1 MKVLIISRLN
11 REIFLEFPV
20 AQDSRQEVFIYMTSS
35 HKLSSLNQLA
45 NSLKVILYA
54 IAIFLIPGQSIF
66 AQQNFRTPVI
76 DGVINAQ
83 QLEYGNNEE
92 DHDRRTSG
100 PVTWWITWDADNF
113 YIATSGAPVA
123 EGAVCYFDRNPI
135 TPTNG
140 GTNIDGN
147 LAGLNFDGARYGT
160 LPFRADFVAYFSTVK
175 REWHTASS
183 GAWTPPLLG
192 GGTFASVGGQRE
204 YGIPW
209 NAISNGNGRLT
220 AFLFFCYGVNS
231 AGSVYG
237 QVPAQNPGGAIGNNA
252 TATYF
257 YRIYDSID
265 PVNKPPFSQVN
276 SSTPP
281 TAATGTVSGAITS
294 KSGRA
299 ISRAQVMLVG
309 DDGRMRTAFT
319 NPFGNY
325 VFTDVPFGGFY
336 IIQVGMGKGNS
347 ASDARTFT
355 FSEDINDMNFV
366 LQ

>member
-1 MKVLIISRLN
+1 MI
-11 REIFLEFPV
+11 
-20 AQDSRQEVFIYMTSS
+20 SS
-35 HKLSSLNQLA
+35 HNLSSLNKLTPP
-45 NSLKVILYA
+45 LKVLLYT
-54 IAIFLIPGQSIF
+54 ITLFLITGQSIY
-66 AQQNFRTPVI
+66 AQENFRTPVI

-100 PVTWWITWDADNF
+100 AVTWWITWDANNF

-135 TPTNG
+135 SPSNG

-147 LAGLNFDGARYGT
+147 LAGLDFDGARYGT

-183 GAWTPPLLG
+183 GAWTPPALG

-209 NAISNGNGRLT
+209 NAISNGNGRPT
-220 AFLFFCYGVNS
+220 AFLFFCYAVNS

-237 QVPAQNPGGAIGNNA
+237 QVPRQNPGGAIGNNA
-252 TATYF
+252 TATHF
-257 YRIYDSID
+257 YRIFNSID
-265 PVNKPPFSQVN
+265 PVNKPPFAVVN

-281 TAATGTVSGAITS
+281 TSATGTVSGNITS

-299 ISRAQVMLVG
+299 VSRAQVLLVG
-309 DDGRMRTAFT
+309 DDGQMRTTFT
-319 NPFGNY
+319 NPFGNF
-325 VFTDVPFGGFY
+325 VFADVPYGGFY
-336 IIQVGMGKGNS
+336 VIQIGANKFNS
-347 ASDARTFT
+347 VSEIRTFT
-355 FSEDINDMNFV
+355 FSEDISDMNFV